1 MTLFIIL
8 CPCFLICCLSMKTK
22 GSAPVRRCVKKVLEK
37 LMVSF
42 ALSTMMLAA
51 AVSLV
56 VRIRG
61 GLSVVPHESQIDL
74 LEC

>member
-1 MTLFIIL
+1 
-8 CPCFLICCLSMKTK
+8 MKTK

-56 VRIRG
+56 VGTRG

>member
-1 MTLFIIL
+1 
-8 CPCFLICCLSMKTK
+8 
-22 GSAPVRRCVKKVLEK
+22 
-37 LMVSF
+37 
-42 ALSTMMLAA
+42 MMLAA

-56 VRIRG
+56 VGTRG